1 MWRKTHKFGIIITKT
16 VKESLSIDKTTGH
29 TFWELIIQKEM
40 ADVIIAFEKGAHGM
54 ENMNY
59 GNFLPGQQDIG
70 SHIIFDIN
78 MDGNFTRKF
87 RFVAGRHTNGPP
99 AEITYSSV
107 SSRDSVWLAFMIA
120 ELNDIDVFDAYIGY
134 AYLNTSCREKTWT
147 KAGPEFGIHQG

>member
-59 GNFLPGQQDIG
+59 GNFLPG
-70 SHIIFDIN
+70 
-78 MDGNFTRKF
+78 
-87 RFVAGRHTNGPP
+87 
-99 AEITYSSV
+99 
-107 SSRDSVWLAFMIA
+107 
-120 ELNDIDVFDAYIGY
+120 
-134 AYLNTSCREKTWT
+134 
-147 KAGPEFGIHQG
+147 